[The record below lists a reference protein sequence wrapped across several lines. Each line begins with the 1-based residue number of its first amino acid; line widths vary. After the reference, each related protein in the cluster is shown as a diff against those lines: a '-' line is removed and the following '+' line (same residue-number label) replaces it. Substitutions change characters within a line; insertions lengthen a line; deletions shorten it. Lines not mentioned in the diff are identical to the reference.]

1 MIRHKSEAFTTNHD
15 VLRHCRLL
23 VADGIFIDIYLSP
36 LSQDILPDLYLR
48 KVLVVMKFKNAN
60 VLITGGASGIGK
72 IMGRMALK
80 KGAKCFIIW
89 DINLSGIEATRKELS
104 KYGKVK
110 GYIVDVANDDIV
122 KVAYQKT
129 VADCGNIDILI
140 NCAGIITSNKTFDKQ
155 THEEIVKTMNINTLA
170 PMFVTRAMLP
180 DMLERN
186 VGHVCTIASAG
197 GMLSNPKM
205 SVYAASKWGVI
216 GWSDSVR
223 IELQEMKSNVHFTT
237 VAPYYINTG
246 MFDGVKSRIIP
257 ILKPEYVA
265 KKVIRAIEKDISF
278 KGIPFG
284 FHFIRFWQAILP
296 TRVFDFFF
304 GQVFGIYHTMDQFTG
319 RKSGKEVIE
328 KAS

>member
-1 MIRHKSEAFTTNHD
+1 
-15 VLRHCRLL
+15 
-23 VADGIFIDIYLSP
+23 
-36 LSQDILPDLYLR
+36 
-48 KVLVVMKFKNAN
+48 MKFENAN

-72 IMGRMALK
+72 IMGRMALE

-89 DINLSGIEATRKELS
+89 DINLVGIEATRKELS
-104 KYGKVK
+104 KYGNVK
-110 GYIVDVANDDIV
+110 GYVVDVSNNEIV
-122 KVAYQKT
+122 NIAYRKT
-129 VADCGNIDILI
+129 VEDCGDIDILI
-140 NCAGIITSNKTFDKQ
+140 NCAGIITSNKTFDQQ
-155 THEEIVKTMNINTLA
+155 TPDEIVKTMNINTIA
-170 PMFVTRAMLP
+170 PMFVARAMLP
-180 DMLERN
+180 DMLKRN
-186 VGHVCTIASAG
+186 RGHVCTIASAG
-197 GMLSNPKM
+197 GMISNPKM

-223 IELQEMKSNVHFTT
+223 IELQEMKSDVHFTT

-265 KKVIRAIEKDISF
+265 KRVIRAIERNKAF
-278 KGIPFG
+278 RGIPFG

-319 RKSGKEVIE
+319 RKRVKESLG

>member
-1 MIRHKSEAFTTNHD
+1 
-15 VLRHCRLL
+15 
-23 VADGIFIDIYLSP
+23 
-36 LSQDILPDLYLR
+36 
-48 KVLVVMKFKNAN
+48 MKFEKAN

-72 IMGRMALK
+72 IMGRMALE

-89 DINLSGIEATRKELS
+89 DINLVGIEATRKELS

-110 GYIVDVANDDIV
+110 GYVVDVSNNEIV
-122 KVAYQKT
+122 NVAYRKT
-129 VADCGNIDILI
+129 VEDCGEIDILI
-140 NCAGIITSNKTFDKQ
+140 NCAGIITSNKTFDQQ
-155 THEEIVKTMNINTLA
+155 TPEEIVKTMNINTIA
-170 PMFVTRAMLP
+170 PMFVARAMLP

-186 VGHVCTIASAG
+186 RGHVCTIASAG
-197 GMLSNPKM
+197 GMISNPKM

-223 IELQEMKSNVHFTT
+223 IELQEMKSDVHFTT

-265 KKVIRAIEKDISF
+265 KRVIRAIERNKAF
-278 KGIPFG
+278 RGIPFG

-319 RKSGKEVIE
+319 RKRVKESFG